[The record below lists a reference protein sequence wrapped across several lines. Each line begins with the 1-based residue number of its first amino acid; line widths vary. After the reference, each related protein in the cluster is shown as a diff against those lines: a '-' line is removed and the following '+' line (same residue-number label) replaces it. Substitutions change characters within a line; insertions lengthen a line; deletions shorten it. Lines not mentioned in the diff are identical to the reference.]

1 MKYIPRA
8 LRYLRPYWLLAA
20 GSIALIVFSALVSL
34 LAPWPMQILI
44 DNVLEGRPGEGLA
57 SRILGWLPSDRYEL
71 LIFAVGA
78 GLAIALLESGFNI
91 LHEYVNTKLDQRM
104 VLDVRSDLFQHA
116 QRLSMAYHDKRRT
129 GQLIFAI
136 NNQGGAVSEM
146 IMSVQPLAQNLL
158 TLVGMVWIM
167 FHIDKQLALLSL
179 AVIPFLYYSVGYYSR
194 RIVPQV
200 RKVRDMEGQSLS
212 IVHEAISM
220 LRVIVAFG
228 REDHEYGRFR
238 RQGEEAVKARVKVT
252 VGQALFSTA
261 VNSSTAI
268 GSALVLGFGAY
279 RVLSGK
285 VTVGELLVIMSY
297 IYAVYKPLEVISHTL
312 STLQEK
318 MVSLELIFGLLD
330 QDPEIKDAPD
340 AISIERARGAVTLE
354 DIHFKYEQRKETLK
368 GVSFEAEA
376 GEVIAIVGPT
386 GAGKTTLISLL
397 PRFYDAQKGRIL
409 LDGRDTRK
417 LTVKSLRDQFSI
429 VLQEPLLFSGTIA
442 DNIRYGKLE
451 ADMEEIMEAARAA
464 NAHDFIMQLPK
475 QYETQ
480 LGERGVMLSGGERQR
495 ISVARA
501 FLKDA
506 PILILDEPTSSIDSK
521 TEGVILDALE
531 RLMIGRTTFMVAHR
545 LSTICNADKILVMD
559 KGELVE
565 TGSHEELLA
574 GGGLYRQLYDAQV
587 GQPRRTTQNHLRAVA
602 AGGGE

>member
-1 MKYIPRA
+1 
-8 LRYLRPYWLLAA
+8 
-20 GSIALIVFSALVSL
+20 
-34 LAPWPMQILI
+34 
-44 DNVLEGRPGEGLA
+44 
-57 SRILGWLPSDRYEL
+57 
-71 LIFAVGA
+71 
-78 GLAIALLESGFNI
+78 
-91 LHEYVNTKLDQRM
+91 
-104 VLDVRSDLFQHA
+104 
-116 QRLSMAYHDKRRT
+116 
-129 GQLIFAI
+129 
-136 NNQGGAVSEM
+136 
-146 IMSVQPLAQNLL
+146 
-158 TLVGMVWIM
+158 
-167 FHIDKQLALLSL
+167 
-179 AVIPFLYYSVGYYSR
+179 
-194 RIVPQV
+194 
-200 RKVRDMEGQSLS
+200 
-212 IVHEAISM
+212 
-220 LRVIVAFG
+220 
-228 REDHEYGRFR
+228 
-238 RQGEEAVKARVKVT
+238 
-252 VGQALFSTA
+252 
-261 VNSSTAI
+261 
-268 GSALVLGFGAY
+268 
-279 RVLSGK
+279 
-285 VTVGELLVIMSY
+285 MSY

-340 AISIERARGAVTLE
+340 AISIERARGAVTLA

-376 GEVIAIVGPT
+376 GEVVAIVGPT

-409 LDGRDTRK
+409 LDGTDTRK

-442 DNIRYGKLE
+442 DNIRYGRLE
-451 ADMEEIMEAARAA
+451 ADMKEIMEAAKAA
-464 NAHDFIMQLPK
+464 NAHDFIMQLPR

-565 TGSHEELLA
+565 MGSHEELLA
-574 GGGLYRQLYDAQV
+574 GNGLYRQLYDAQV

-602 AGGGE
+602 AGGE